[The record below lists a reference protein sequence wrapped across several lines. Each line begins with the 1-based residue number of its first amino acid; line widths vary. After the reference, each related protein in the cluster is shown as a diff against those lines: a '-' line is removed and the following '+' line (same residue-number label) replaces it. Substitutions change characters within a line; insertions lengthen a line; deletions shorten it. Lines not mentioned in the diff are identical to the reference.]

1 MFSIDIEDMMG
12 DLDRFAPEEEI
23 GDLFRE
29 LLGGG
34 GGGLFAGMGDGD
46 EAGGDSSGGTA
57 AQLNNF
63 MKSITGG
70 TESN

>member
-29 LLGGG
+29 LLGG
-34 GGGLFAGMGDGD
+34 M
-46 EAGGDSSGGTA
+46 
-57 AQLNNF
+57 
-63 MKSITGG
+63 
-70 TESN
+70 